1 MTEVTGTPPAK
12 RLGMVVDLNRCMG
25 CWTCAV
31 ACKAENN
38 VGAGLFWLRV
48 LTIGGSD
55 HIDVPAGEF
64 PAVAMAYQP
73 TGCFHCDNA
82 PCVKACPVGATYR
95 RADGIVMINYDTC
108 IGCRYCMIAC
118 PYNRRY
124 YNWSAPTWPGGDSS
138 SANPDVAM
146 RPAGVVEKCT
156 LCQHRIRARYERA
169 RLDEESVTDA
179 ELQRLPACA
188 ASCPTEAITFG
199 DLADEKSLIAQLARN
214 PRAVR
219 LLEHLGSG
227 PKVFYL
233 RSSR

>member
-1 MTEVTGTPPAK
+1 MTEATGPGAAK

-55 HIDVPAGEF
+55 HIDVPAGTF

-95 RADGIVMINYDTC
+95 RDDGIVMIDYDKC

-118 PYNRRY
+118 PYNNRVF
-124 YNWSAPTWPGGDSS
+124 NWHAPVQDPSADT
-138 SANPDVAM
+138 VAVGTQPA
-146 RPAGVVEKCT
+146 RPKGVVEKCT
-156 LCQHRIRARYERA
+156 FCYHRVDQGLEPRCVVACPAGARF
-169 RLDEESVTDA
+169 
-179 ELQRLPACA
+179 
-188 ASCPTEAITFG
+188 FG
-199 DLADEKSLIAQLARN
+199 DLADPTSEVATLVRTKPTYRVFEEKGTEPSVYFIT
-214 PRAVR
+214 RAGV
-219 LLEHLGSG
+219 ETEG
-227 PKVFYL
+227 VEE
-233 RSSR
+233 